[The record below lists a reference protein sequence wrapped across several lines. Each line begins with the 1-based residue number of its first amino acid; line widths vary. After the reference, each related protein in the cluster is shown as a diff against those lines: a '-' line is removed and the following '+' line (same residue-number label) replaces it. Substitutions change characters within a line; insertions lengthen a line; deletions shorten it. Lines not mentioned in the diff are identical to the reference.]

1 MGRGGLRLA
10 WDTETKP
17 HMPRAHPTSR
27 QPCSGAHLP
36 APAMCPPP
44 RAKTALALRVWRPL
58 HNANWGAFFPPELWR
73 PRPCDCAPHG
83 HANSGRGDW
92 GRGRG
97 RSGRLLLPRPHQPPL
112 GTRSPTSVLFLA
124 RRGSSAGG
132 GLREEPEV
140 SELAGETTQEQPR
153 WGGGPWVESWVG
165 SPRDPPHRPGLQAQ
179 GDGKMA
185 FLLPSYQRPPDQ
197 TGVSGALAMEMGV
210 QDGTESSFWGR
221 LGGRAPGAPL
231 LGCWFGFA
239 LKPRL
244 LR

>member
-1 MGRGGLRLA
+1 MAFGWHGTQRQSHTCPEPTPPLGSLAQEPISLPLPCALHPEPRQLWPCGSGDPSTMQTGGHSSPPNCGDHVPVTVLL
-10 WDTETKP
+10 TVTQTVGGETGEGEGEGP
-17 HMPRAHPTSR
+17 GGCSCPGLTS
-27 QPCSGAHLP
+27 
-36 APAMCPPP
+36 
-44 RAKTALALRVWRPL
+44 
-58 HNANWGAFFPPELWR
+58 
-73 PRPCDCAPHG
+73 
-83 HANSGRGDW
+83 
-92 GRGRG
+92 
-97 RSGRLLLPRPHQPPL
+97 PPL